1 MEVLLCYVIA
11 YLIEAFILWLYCSD
25 LFIPKYNFRI
35 TSISLFLLYSLLFAL
50 SQFDSYLLNSSAFFV
65 INLLFIYL
73 FYTVKWSSALFHT
86 GITTVAMFL
95 GELVIFTPL
104 PFFAKDFYTARSDIG
119 LLTLFIFFSKLIYF
133 FILYTFSHLFP
144 MQKNRKGADSKVT
157 FLLTFVPAIS
167 AYFIATLATVYH
179 TTDVSASLNNM
190 IAICSIF
197 LLLLNLL
204 IWFFFSLTQKR
215 NEEFTELQLSLQR
228 ENDTAEYYKMLNS
241 QNENR
246 SILIHNIRNDL
257 YTISNLAKQNQTPD
271 IVDYIDKL
279 VQNSNLQTSN
289 SIKICKNTTLNAILY
304 RYKEECKKQKIR
316 FITDI
321 QNDCLDFMAANELTA
336 LFCNLLDNAIEA
348 ASCVSDSFIE
358 VNLFRQENA
367 PYAILSVENSCPQ
380 NPFDSH
386 GNLPSHKKDAL
397 PHGLGLKSV
406 RRIVEN
412 YQGHMDLY
420 YKEETQ
426 TFYMV
431 ARIAVS

>member
-1 MEVLLCYVIA
+1 MKILLCYIVI
-11 YLIEAFILWLYCSD
+11 YLIEALILWLYCND
-25 LFIPKYNFRI
+25 LFIAKYSI
-35 TSISLFLLYSLLFAL
+35 HKTIISLLAFYSLLFIL
-50 SQFDSYLLNSSAFFV
+50 SRFDNYLLSSSSFFLV
-65 INLLFIYL
+65 NFLFIYL
-73 FYTVKWSSALFHT
+73 FYHVKWSFALFHT
-86 GITTVAMFL
+86 GITTVAMSL
-95 GELVIFTPL
+95 GELIFFTPL
-104 PFFAKDFYTARSDIG
+104 PIFARNFYTARSDIS
-119 LLTLFIFFSKLIYF
+119 LFILFIFFSKLIYC
-133 FILYTFSHLFP
+133 FILYTFSHLFS
-144 MQKNRKGADSKVT
+144 MQKSKRGVDSKGT
-157 FLLTFVPAIS
+157 LLLSFVPFIS
-167 AYFIATLATVYH
+167 FYFIATLATVYH
-179 TTDVSASLNNM
+179 TTDVSAPLNKM
-190 IAICSIF
+190 IATCSIL

-204 IWFFFSLTQKR
+204 IWFFFSYTQKR
-215 NEEFTELQLSLQR
+215 NQDFIELQLSLQR

-336 LFCNLLDNAIEA
+336 LFCNLLDNAMEA

>member
-1 MEVLLCYVIA
+1 MEVLLCYIIA

-50 SQFDSYLLNSSAFFV
+50 CQFDIYMLNASAFLFV
-65 INLLFIYL
+65 NYLFIRS
-73 FYTVKWSSALFHT
+73 FYKVSRTSALFHA
-86 GITTVAMFL
+86 GISTVAMSF
-95 GELVIFTPL
+95 GETILFTFFPY
-104 PFFAKDFYTARSDIG
+104 FAKNFYSERSDFNF
-119 LLTLFIFFSKLIYF
+119 FIIYTFFSKLIYVLILFMLSHF
-133 FILYTFSHLFP
+133 FSK
-144 MQKNRKGADSKVT
+144 QKIKKGADSKGT
-157 FLLTFVPAIS
+157 FLLAFIPFIS
-167 AYFIATLATVYH
+167 FYFIMTLATIYH
-179 TTDVSASLNNM
+179 TADISASLGRM
-190 IAICSIF
+190 IATCSI
-197 LLLLNLL
+197 LLLLLTLL
-204 IWFFFSLTQKR
+204 IWFFFSYTQKR
-215 NEEFTELQLSLQR
+215 NQDFIELQLSLQR

-316 FITDI
+316 FIIDI
-321 QNDCLDFMAANELTA
+321 RNDCLDFMTANELTA
-336 LFCNLLDNAIEA
+336 LFCNLLDNAMEA

-397 PHGLGLKSV
+397 SHGLGLKSV